1 MKGVDLAMNHS
12 NVKSTTKKRAKA
24 VLSVFLVVAIL
35 IAGAYAFLSATD
47 SKTNVF
53 TVGNVDIELHEIF
66 NGKDY
71 GKGEDPGAIGDKI
84 ENIVPGQSIEKAP
97 YVVNT
102 GKNPAYTF
110 IAVGIPTD
118 TSANVYNGQGTYT
131 AKTELDI
138 KVKAYAIQQQ
148 YNGATD
154 AESTWTNYFKN
165 DMISGTASDA
175 GIELFTLN
183 DGTSAVTTGTH
194 TIGSDWQEFSTPY
207 SVTDG
212 GNTYTYHFF
221 KYVANNELLPVGTT
235 TAHLFDKVIF
245 NENIGGDT
253 PPEPYV
259 VNFLIKEDSSTTL
272 SGITNL
278 NTNISIPEGYNVF
291 KSQEIMPGE
300 SIKMPLDNSLM
311 KDNYCFDWVDIDT
324 KESGYSNMRMPNR
337 NINFVATYRKLN
349 TDNVL
354 PTNANFLSY
363 RVDYNEAYGGLYAT
377 LVTRTSFGATD
388 DESIF
393 PQVPDSIDYIAIPN
407 NITIT
412 INDYRDNN
420 SIYYGA
426 YGAVFDTDWKIY
438 DTIHANN
445 QIQSLQIPVKEI
457 SSLWELRNATTIC
470 LPDNVVKIKDAT
482 NMPNLEKINIPYA
495 CTQIGTV
502 YDGNSCSSGF
512 YGCSKL
518 NNVVLPN
525 TLEIIGQNAFYG
537 TDVKDITIPNS
548 VKIIDYCAFQ
558 SSKLTSVT
566 FGNSLEEIGDMAFSS
581 VPLETIDFSSAQKLK
596 RIGDQAFFSSCQNSF
611 SLLIPDSVIKI
622 GDSAFSYTG
631 VTDLTIGA
639 QTEKLGK
646 SAFEGCQNLTNVTIP
661 ESVSNIEDNVF
672 YSCSSLV
679 NVTLPN
685 SITKIGDYA
694 FGNCQSL
701 QNITIPN
708 SVMNIGNN
716 TFYLSDNLTI
726 TISQATYNSIIANNA
741 QAFND
746 FNGSLNVI

>member
-235 TAHLFDKVIF
+235 TAHLFDKVVF
-245 NENIGGDT
+245 NENLGNVKEPLLTLNSGDT
-253 PPEPYV
+253 IPDNITYITQDGEELTSGDTVPAVLKTGDIVRDGDYEYCYNSGGYEVQMNEWWNFDDSLNSWGTRLINKETTSVPQMLIEIEGKP
-259 VNFLIKEDSSTTL
+259 VNIRNCFEWNDKIELLE
-272 SGITNL
+272 
-278 NTNISIPEGYNVF
+278 
-291 KSQEIMPGE
+291 E
-300 SIKMPLDNSLM
+300 SI
-311 KDNYCFDWVDIDT
+311 
-324 KESGYSNMRMPNR
+324 
-337 NINFVATYRKLN
+337 
-349 TDNVL
+349 
-354 PTNANFLSY
+354 
-363 RVDYNEAYGGLYAT
+363 
-377 LVTRTSFGATD
+377 
-388 DESIF
+388 IF
-393 PQVPDSIDYIAIPN
+393 PQNIIPERCFYNCSNLKSATINN
-407 NITIT
+407 NITI
-412 INDYRDNN
+412 IEEDAFCGCEKLAEFV
-420 SIYYGA
+420 IPKG
-426 YGAVFDTDWKIY
+426 VTD
-438 DTIHANN
+438 
-445 QIQSLQIPVKEI
+445 
-457 SSLWELRNATTIC
+457 
-470 LPDNVVKIKDAT
+470 
-482 NMPNLEKINIPYA
+482 
-495 CTQIGTV
+495 
-502 YDGNSCSSGF
+502 
-512 YGCSKL
+512 
-518 NNVVLPN
+518 
-525 TLEIIGQNAFYG
+525 IGQNAFSNCTG
-537 TDVKDITIPNS
+537 LTSITIPDGVKNIFSNAFSGVANVSYTENMQATGSPWMARCANGYIENGLVYSDSTKTNVIRCSTVKTGEVIIPNS
-548 VKIIDYCAFQ
+548 VTSIEDSAFMYCSGLTNIIIPNSVTNIGMYAFSGCYGLINLIVPDSVVNIGKYAFGGILNVEYHGTASGSPWDAKMINGYLEDDLVYSD
-558 SSKLTSVT
+558 SSKQILVSCLSQKEGQVT
-566 FGNSLEEIGDMAFSS
+566 
-581 VPLETIDFSSAQKLK
+581 
-596 RIGDQAFFSSCQNSF
+596 
-611 SLLIPDSVIKI
+611 IPDSVTTIKER
-622 GDSAFSYTG
+622 AFSSCNKI
-631 VTDLTIGA
+631 TDI
-639 QTEKLGK
+639 
-646 SAFEGCQNLTNVTIP
+646 N
-661 ESVSNIEDNVF
+661 
-672 YSCSSLV
+672 
-679 NVTLPN
+679 
-685 SITKIGDYA
+685 
-694 FGNCQSL
+694 
-701 QNITIPN
+701 IPN
-708 SVMNIGNN
+708 SVIKIENQAFAFCSGITSISIPDSVTNIG
-716 TFYLSDNLTI
+716 DNAFGWGGLNSVHYKGQTYTNSTEVI
-726 TISQATYNSIIANNA
+726 NVLIS
-741 QAFND
+741 
-746 FNGSLNVI
+746 NGVSVGNGIFLGTSMSS

>member
-12 NVKSTTKKRAKA
+12 NVKSTTKKRARA

-235 TAHLFDKVIF
+235 TAHLFDKVVF

-253 PPEPYV
+253 PPEPVTINYLLPEDNTDTLAGE
-259 VNFLIKEDSSTTL
+259 VNLAATSD
-272 SGITNL
+272 
-278 NTNISIPEGYNVF
+278 IPEGYRLVES
-291 KSQEIMPGE
+291 KTVMPGE
-300 SIKMPLDNSLM
+300 SIGDVYFDASMDKATENKTGNYIDAETGEVIYSNLKLY
-311 KDNYCFDWVDIDT
+311 KDTNALYTYSDAGYENIVPQKYLCFDGGQFIGVHISYWDEVNTNNLPCTVIVPTKIDYSKAEIYKEVEGVELYAHEVSQFTMTSEGCFADSQDTVAQYKSQGLKWDITSVTIYEYYIIGNPDSLYDNERASEYDDQFLGYGENMQAFKYIL
-324 KESGYSNMRMPNR
+324 KEKYQNVKMSLVFQSSITGISLGDAQFE
-337 NINFVATYRKLN
+337 FVAPSAFAWSKQ
-349 TDNVL
+349 
-354 PTNANFLSY
+354 
-363 RVDYNEAYGGLYAT
+363 AYYPL
-377 LVTRTSFGATD
+377 
-388 DESIF
+388 
-393 PQVPDSIDYIAIPN
+393 
-407 NITIT
+407 
-412 INDYRDNN
+412 
-420 SIYYGA
+420 
-426 YGAVFDTDWKIY
+426 
-438 DTIHANN
+438 
-445 QIQSLQIPVKEI
+445 
-457 SSLWELRNATTIC
+457 
-470 LPDNVVKIKDAT
+470 
-482 NMPNLEKINIPYA
+482 
-495 CTQIGTV
+495 
-502 YDGNSCSSGF
+502 SSGNPITTLI
-512 YGCSKL
+512 L
-518 NNVVLPN
+518 NNGIKSLYCNTEVESVVLPN
-525 TLEIIGQNAFYG
+525 TLVSLERLTTKQSEII
-537 TDVKDITIPNS
+537 IPNS
-548 VKIIDYCAFQ
+548 V
-558 SSKLTSVT
+558 
-566 FGNSLEEIGDMAFSS
+566 
-581 VPLETIDFSSAQKLK
+581 
-596 RIGDQAFFSSCQNSF
+596 
-611 SLLIPDSVIKI
+611 
-622 GDSAFSYTG
+622 
-631 VTDLTIGA
+631 
-639 QTEKLGK
+639 
-646 SAFEGCQNLTNVTIP
+646 
-661 ESVSNIEDNVF
+661 
-672 YSCSSLV
+672 
-679 NVTLPN
+679 
-685 SITKIGDYA
+685 TKIGFQCFNDCK
-694 FGNCQSL
+694 NL
-701 QNITIPN
+701 KTIQLP
-708 SVMNIGNN
+708 SALKDLDRGSAGNN
-716 TFYLSDNLTI
+716 PNVKVYFKNTINEFKNILTDASGDINNKPSSIEQRLKSISSGGMYIICSDGFIKDGYVHYTTASPENHLHEQIYT
-726 TISQATYNSIIANNA
+726 NPSIYG
-741 QAFND
+741 
-746 FNGSLNVI
+746 NGSSHFSCDCGYSYDANTYL

>member
-12 NVKSTTKKRAKA
+12 NVKPTTKKRARA

-245 NENIGGDT
+245 NEDIGGDEPKNILFT
-253 PPEPYV
+253 DSLPEDCKFVTSEGDEYTAG
-259 VNFLIKEDSSTTL
+259 ET
-272 SGITNL
+272 
-278 NTNISIPEGYNVF
+278 IPEDYVKKQNDVF
-291 KSQEIMPGE
+291 E
-300 SIKMPLDNSLM
+300 DN
-311 KDNYCFDWVDIDT
+311 DYI
-324 KESGYSNMRMPNR
+324 Y
-337 NINFVATYRKLN
+337 TY
-349 TDNVL
+349 
-354 PTNANFLSY
+354 Y
-363 RVDYNEAYGGLYAT
+363 
-377 LVTRTSFGATD
+377 
-388 DESIF
+388 ESIF
-393 PQVPDSIDYIAIPN
+393 GIEKDTGWRVKVKDNTKTSYNEMYSYIDAEPVTHLYETFKDCTNLIEAPKISVTATRMNGTFQNCTSLTVAPTLPDSLEEMDFIFSECKSLKQAPRIPTKVTNMNYAFSGCSTLEIAPALPLGQYGTGNIGISGAFNCCPSLTEAPTIPN
-407 NITIT
+407 
-412 INDYRDNN
+412 
-420 SIYYGA
+420 G
-426 YGAVFDTDWKIY
+426 VTD
-438 DTIHANN
+438 
-445 QIQSLQIPVKEI
+445 LQH
-457 SSLWELRNATTIC
+457 T
-470 LPDNVVKIKDAT
+470 
-482 NMPNLEKINIPYA
+482 
-495 CTQIGTV
+495 
-502 YDGNSCSSGF
+502 F
-512 YGCSKL
+512 YGCSSLVKAPII
-518 NNVVLPN
+518 PN
-525 TLEIIGQNAFYG
+525 TVEVMNCTFTAC
-537 TDVKDITIPNS
+537 S
-548 VKIIDYCAFQ
+548 A
-558 SSKLTSVT
+558 LT
-566 FGNSLEEIGDMAFSS
+566 EA
-581 VPLETIDFSSAQKLK
+581 PA
-596 RIGDQAFFSSCQNSF
+596 
-611 SLLIPDSVIKI
+611 
-622 GDSAFSYTG
+622 
-631 VTDLTIGA
+631 
-639 QTEKLGK
+639 
-646 SAFEGCQNLTNVTIP
+646 IP
-661 ESVSNIEDNVF
+661 ENVRDVSQTFDGCVNLAGTIEVNCNPTLYNLFLSGTHITEVVGTTTMASVLL
-672 YSCSSLV
+672 Y
-679 NVTLPN
+679 
-685 SITKIGDYA
+685 TK
-694 FGNCQSL
+694 
-701 QNITIPN
+701 
-708 SVMNIGNN
+708 
-716 TFYLSDNLTI
+716 
-726 TISQATYNSIIANNA
+726 
-741 QAFND
+741 
-746 FNGSLNVI
+746 